1 MEAETAPMGH
11 APQSNRAARRRAA
24 AAARHGASRSKPVAS
39 TSSGSGAVVSGPT
52 ATAAGD
58 AAGSDAVEPEAL
70 VVTHFFDP
78 GEDGEPYSAT
88 LRLTGRRV
96 GASGRASA
104 RDTFV
109 HEESID
115 KVVPG
120 SGPVSI
126 SSWIYGLE
134 PGEWTVSADPI
145 RPASRGSGRPLD
157 HRQDGTRQP
166 RRAAWSWRRWAISS
180 GPVAPVKTRWALP
193 APLARI
199 PAVIPGSWPALGSLA
214 VVVAIATQ
222 AAILGHENIAVG
234 PALVVS
240 MLAVLLGL
248 VGAKVWYA
256 VLHPGPW
263 RQALLGGWAV
273 DGFLFV
279 AVPVAVVA
287 LLAFNLPIGTYLDAS
302 TPGIFFAVAIGR
314 VGCFLTGCCA
324 GRCTRSRWG
333 LWSSDRRVGAR
344 RVPAQLI
351 ESGAGLL
358 IGGVSTILVLGHL
371 LAVDG
376 VIFVAAFGAYIV
388 VRQLLLRLRA
398 DRREYSWRR
407 SGAASRQRS
416 TVR

>member
-1 MEAETAPMGH
+1 ME
-11 APQSNRAARRRAA
+11 NRAARRKA
-24 AAARHGASRSKPVAS
+24 AAARHGTTRSKPVAGA
-39 TSSGSGAVVSGPT
+39 SSGSGTVLSEPT
-52 ATAAGD
+52 ATAAGET
-58 AAGSDAVEPEAL
+58 ALGSDAVEPEAL

-96 GASGRASA
+96 GVSGPPSA
-104 RDTFV
+104 HDTFV
-109 HEESID
+109 HEETID
-115 KVVPG
+115 EVTPG

-145 RPASRGSGRPLD
+145 RPAPRGGGPVPRGRRADDRPPL
-157 HRQDGTRQP
+157 
-166 RRAAWSWRRWAISS
+166 RAAWSWRRWAISS
-180 GPVAPVKTRWALP
+180 GPAGPVKTRWALP

-214 VVVAIATQ
+214 VIVAIGMQ
-222 AAILGHENIAVG
+222 AAILAHESVAVG
-234 PALVVS
+234 PALIVS
-240 MLAVLLGL
+240 VLAVLFGL

-287 LLAFNLPIGTYLDAS
+287 LVAFNLPIGTYLDAS

-344 RVPAQLI
+344 RLPAQLI

-358 IGGVSTILVLGHL
+358 IGGVSTVLVLGHL
-371 LAVDG
+371 LGVDG
-376 VIFVAAFGAYIV
+376 VVFIAAFGAYV
-388 VRQLLLRLRA
+388 AVRQLLLRLRA
-398 DRREYSWRR
+398 ERREFSWRR
-407 SGAASRQRS
+407 SGAASRPGS
-416 TVR
+416 TLR

>member
-1 MEAETAPMGH
+1 ME
-11 APQSNRAARRRAA
+11 NRAARRRAA
-24 AAARHGASRSKPVAS
+24 AAARHGAPRSKPTAGATVR
-39 TSSGSGAVVSGPT
+39 SGTVPSGPT

-58 AAGSDAVEPEAL
+58 AAGESDAVEPEAL

-88 LRLTGRRV
+88 LRLTGRRLA
-96 GASGRASA
+96 ASGRPSA

-109 HEESID
+109 HEETID
-115 KVVPG
+115 EVIPG

-134 PGEWTVSADPI
+134 PGEWSVSADPI
-145 RPASRGSGRPLD
+145 RPASRGAGRALG

-166 RRAAWSWRRWAISS
+166 HRAAWSWRRWALSS
-180 GPVAPVKTRWALP
+180 GPVVPVKTRWALP

-199 PAVIPGSWPALGSLA
+199 PAVIPGSWAALGSLA

-222 AAILGHENIAVG
+222 AAILAHENIAVG
-234 PALVVS
+234 SALVVS
-240 MLAVLLGL
+240 LLAVLFGL

-279 AVPVAVVA
+279 AVPVAVLA
-287 LLAFNLPIGTYLDAS
+287 LLASSLPIGTYLDAS
-302 TPGIFFAVAIGR
+302 APGIFFAVGIGR

-344 RVPAQLI
+344 RIPAQLI

-358 IGGVSTILVLGHL
+358 IGGLSAILVLAHL
-371 LAVDG
+371 IAIDG
-376 VIFVAAFGAYIV
+376 LIFIVAFGAYVV

-398 DRREYSWRR
+398 ERREYSWRR

>member
-1 MEAETAPMGH
+1 ME
-11 APQSNRAARRRAA
+11 NRAARRRAA
-24 AAARHGASRSKPVAS
+24 SATRRATSRSKPVVGSPGPSVARPAS
-39 TSSGSGAVVSGPT
+39 TT
-52 ATAAGD
+52 TTRAGETV
-58 AAGSDAVEPEAL
+58 ASDAVEPEAL
-70 VVTHFFDP
+70 VVTHWFDP

-88 LRLTGRRV
+88 LRLTGQRV
-96 GASGRASA
+96 GISGRPTA

-109 HEESID
+109 HEETID
-115 KVVPG
+115 DVIPG
-120 SGPVSI
+120 SGPLSI

-134 PGEWTVSADPI
+134 PGEWNVSADPI
-145 RPASRGSGRPLD
+145 RPPSRGRGHGPGDRRDGGTKPL
-157 HRQDGTRQP
+157 
-166 RRAAWSWRRWAISS
+166 RAAWSWRRWAISS
-180 GPVAPVKTRWALP
+180 GPALPVKTRWALP

-199 PAVIPGSWPALGSLA
+199 PAVIPGSWTALGSLA
-214 VVVAIATQ
+214 VVVAVATQ
-222 AAILGHENIAVG
+222 AAILAHENIAVG

-240 MLAVLLGL
+240 MLAVLFGL

-302 TPGIFFAVAIGR
+302 TPGIFFGVAIGR

-344 RVPAQLI
+344 RIPAQLI

-358 IGGVSTILVLGHL
+358 IGGVSMLLVLGHL
-371 LAVDG
+371 LGADG
-376 VIFVAAFGAYIV
+376 VIFVAAFGTYVV

-398 DRREYSWRR
+398 ERREYSWRR
-407 SGAASRQRS
+407 SGSLARQG
-416 TVR
+416 

>member
-1 MEAETAPMGH
+1 ME
-11 APQSNRAARRRAA
+11 NRAARRRAA
-24 AAARHGASRSKPVAS
+24 AAARHATPRSKAVMG
-39 TSSGSGAVVSGPT
+39 TVERSGAVPSGPT
-52 ATAAGD
+52 AAAASD
-58 AAGSDAVEPEAL
+58 AVGASEAVEPEAL

-96 GASGRASA
+96 GVSGQISA

-109 HEESID
+109 HEETID
-115 KVVPG
+115 EVIPG

-134 PGEWTVSADPI
+134 PGEWSVSADPI
-145 RPASRGSGRPLD
+145 RPASRGRGRG
-157 HRQDGTRQP
+157 HGQDGARQP
-166 RRAAWSWRRWAISS
+166 HRAAWSWRRWALSS
-180 GPVAPVKTRWALP
+180 APDEPVKTRWALP

-199 PAVIPGSWPALGSLA
+199 PAVVPGSWPTLGSLA

-222 AAILGHENIAVG
+222 AAIVAHENIAVG
-234 PALVVS
+234 AAVVVS
-240 MLAVLLGL
+240 LLAVLFGL

-279 AVPVAVVA
+279 AVPVAVLA

-302 TPGIFFAVAIGR
+302 APGIFFAVGIGR

-344 RVPAQLI
+344 RIPAQLI

-358 IGGVSTILVLGHL
+358 IGVVSTILVLGHV

-376 VIFVAAFGAYIV
+376 LIFVVAFGAYIV
-388 VRQLLLRLRA
+388 VRQSLLRLRA
-398 DRREYSWRR
+398 ERREYSWRR
-407 SGAASRQRS
+407 NGAASRQGT